1 MGRYI
6 VKRILLAI
14 LTVFIICAI
23 TFFVMNAIPGGPFN
37 REKALS
43 AATIE
48 ALNKRYNLDKPVP
61 EQFLLYMK
69 NLLHGDFGVSLKN
82 GRNITEIIAESF
94 PISAKLGLM
103 AIAVALLCGTVF
115 GSFAALMRNKL
126 PDRIIVF
133 FSTLFTAVPSFVL
146 ATLLLLV
153 FCIRLAWFPVWDPN
167 QPNYL
172 LPVIALSAYPMAYVT
187 RLSKSSMLDALSQDY
202 IRTAKAK
209 GVAKWKVIFKH
220 ALRNSLLPVITY
232 AGPQIAYIITGSMVI
247 ETIFTVGGI
256 GSKFVSAITSE
267 SIGRSRGSAS
277 VVSSPSGAMTMHSLT
292 ACVSHAP
299 SALAAQS
306 SSPSTSNTAVSSAI
320 IVTHPSPARLT
331 ALRLS
336 RATAAARAFSF
347 FSRPVSF
354 CSGS

>member
-1 MGRYI
+1 MQVGKENKQEGVKNVGRYL

-14 LTVFIICAI
+14 LTVLIICAI

-48 ALNKRYNLDKPVP
+48 ALNKRYNLDKPVG
-61 EQFLLYMK
+61 EQFILYMK

-82 GRNITEIIAESF
+82 GRDIKEIISESF

-103 AIAVALLCGTVF
+103 AIGVALVCGTVF
-115 GSFAALMRNKL
+115 GSLAALMRNKW
-126 PDRIIVF
+126 PDRVIVF

-153 FCIRLAWFPVWDPN
+153 FCIKLSWFPVWDPN
-167 QPNYL
+167 NPNFL
-172 LPVIALSAYPMAYVT
+172 LPVLALASYPMAYTT
-187 RLSKSSMLDALSQDY
+187 RLAKSSMLDALSQDY
-202 IRTAKAK
+202 VRTAKAK

-220 ALRNSLLPVITY
+220 ALRNSLLPIITY

-256 GSKFVSAITSE
+256 GSKFVSAISNRDYTM
-267 SIGRSRGSAS
+267 IMATTIFLATLMVAANVICDLLYK
-277 VVSSPSGAMTMHSLT
+277 VVDPR
-292 ACVSHAP
+292 
-299 SALAAQS
+299 
-306 SSPSTSNTAVSSAI
+306 I
-320 IVTHPSPARLT
+320 K
-331 ALRLS
+331 
-336 RATAAARAFSF
+336 FD
-347 FSRPVSF
+347 
-354 CSGS
+354 